1 MAGGKVEM
9 AKLVEEPKIE
19 GADLDDWK
27 KLLYRTSLQAGGF
40 MLLNLENLNTTGVPR
55 ILQGSR
61 LQINH
66 ALYLVEA
73 TESISGSPVT
83 NTVNYIYAVPSSDG
97 KTASFMYRT
106 DPPTFNQVLGG
117 WMRGST
123 EERAVA
129 KTIPRSGNTFW
140 NKVILDTQSAMS
152 NFNPNTLPTSGGTL
166 LYEANLDEFTVKVL
180 EPGAYYL
187 EVKGGRG
194 GNGGDGGDFTGVGI
208 TQVGEAGEAGK
219 QGDSVTVA
227 FFINQHSVATL
238 YRGNDGA
245 NGSKGTNSSSYYSS
259 DYGAGGGSGKNGKPS
274 YIHIENIGFVP
285 ALGGQAGK
293 GGGGKIRDGAF
304 QDNGAAAPQKNII
317 TCWNMLREI
326 LTSNN
331 GINGGTGSNGSGGTP
346 AGGLGATTFLTTS
359 SANSGY
365 ARIYKL

>member
-1 MAGGKVEM
+1 M
-9 AKLVEEPKIE
+9 AKLVEEPSID

-27 KLLYRTSLQAGGF
+27 KLLYRTTFQAGGF
-40 MLLNLENLNTTGVPR
+40 ILLTLENLNTTGVPK

-66 ALYLVEA
+66 ALYLVET
-73 TESISGSPVT
+73 TESISGTPVV
-83 NTVNYIYAVPSSDG
+83 NVVNYIYAVPSSDG
-97 KTASFMYRT
+97 KTASFVYRT
-106 DPPTFNQVLGG
+106 DPPTFNPVLGG

-129 KTIPRSGNTFW
+129 KTIPGSGNTFW

-166 LYEANLDEFTVKVL
+166 LYEAAVDVFTVKVL

-187 EVKGGRG
+187 EVRGGKG
-194 GNGGDGGDFTGVGI
+194 GNGGAGGDCAGNPA
-208 TQVGEAGEAGK
+208 QSGETGEAGK
-219 QGDSVTVA
+219 QGDSVTFA
-227 FFINQHSVATL
+227 FVVKQQSVATL

-245 NGSKGTNSSSYYSS
+245 NGTKGANTNGYYGGE
-259 DYGAGGGSGKNGKPS
+259 YGAGGGSGKNGKLS
-274 YIHIENIGFVP
+274 YIHVDNVGFVP

-304 QDNGAAAPQKNII
+304 QSNGAAAPDKNII

-326 LTSNN
+326 LTSND
-331 GINGGTGSNGSGGTP
+331 GTNGGAGASGSLTV

-359 SANSGY
+359 SGY